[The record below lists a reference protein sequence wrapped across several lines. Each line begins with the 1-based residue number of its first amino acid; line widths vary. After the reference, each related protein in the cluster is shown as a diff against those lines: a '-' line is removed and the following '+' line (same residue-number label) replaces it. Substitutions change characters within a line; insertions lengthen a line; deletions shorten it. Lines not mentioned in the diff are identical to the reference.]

1 MMWRS
6 SHSSLTFA
14 EAECSSISD
23 VQVPVSILEAPSLA
37 AVNGPMRLFVSVLYM
52 KSTEPFGIALTS
64 FVFSSAQVNI
74 FLLRHCP
81 REVFP
86 QKRTYPVFMN
96 VLLFFGLI
104 RILRGAQVG
113 C

>member
-6 SHSSLTFA
+6 SHSSLTLA

-23 VQVPVSILEAPSLA
+23 VHVPVSILEAPSLA
-37 AVNGPMRLFVSVLYM
+37 AVNGPMRLLASVLYM

-64 FVFSSAQVNI
+64 SVFSSAQVK
-74 FLLRHCP
+74 FLLLRHCP

-86 QKRTYPVFMN
+86 QKRT
-96 VLLFFGLI
+96 
-104 RILRGAQVG
+104 
-113 C
+113 